1 MHVSRSLVVIGAGV
15 VIALSG
21 VKPGIAQP
29 QNSPAKN
36 SPPAS
41 SEVAPTTP
49 LPPSDS
55 ENTESPAS
63 SETAA
68 PANAEVQPNAAEPPA
83 VPPAK
88 PSTLQSEPTSPPTTE
103 PTSPQP
109 AAKPTAAP
117 FPEFLNPN
125 PNPLQFPTKPEEVR
139 IKGTQPISLQ
149 QAIELARR
157 NNRTLQIA
165 ELQLQRSRAGLREAR
180 AQEFP
185 VVDFQAGVT
194 NSQSASG
201 EIQQRRQDDD
211 SLSSLFGRSNQ
222 DQNSSNLT
230 GTVQASYDVYTSGA
244 RSSRIRAAERL
255 VRSDELQVEV
265 TLEQLVLDVT
275 SDYYDL
281 QEADESV
288 RINTAAVRNAETSLK
303 DAQALERAG
312 LGTRFDVL
320 QAQVQLAN
328 AQQDLTNSTAQQR
341 VRQRQLAQRL
351 SLAQTV
357 NVIAADPV
365 KEAGRWNLPIEETI
379 VLAFKNRAE
388 LEQQLV
394 QREIAKQQRRLA
406 LSALGPRVS
415 LVAQYD
421 LLDVFDDGV
430 SIADGYS
437 VAANVNWRLFEGG
450 AARAQARQSEAD
462 MAIAETRFADQR
474 NIVRFEVEQAYTSLE
489 SNLQNIATATTAV
502 EQAREALRLA
512 RLRFQAGVGTQSQ
525 VIDAETALTRAE
537 GNRIQAILGYNR
549 ALAALQ
555 RAVTNLPFNVISTL
569 TTTNP

>member
-1 MHVSRSLVVIGAGV
+1 
-15 VIALSG
+15 
-21 VKPGIAQP
+21 
-29 QNSPAKN
+29 
-36 SPPAS
+36 
-41 SEVAPTTP
+41 
-49 LPPSDS
+49 
-55 ENTESPAS
+55 
-63 SETAA
+63 
-68 PANAEVQPNAAEPPA
+68 VQPNAAEPPA

>member
-1 MHVSRSLVVIGAGV
+1 MHVSRSLVVISAGV
-15 VIALSG
+15 VVALSG

-29 QNSPAKN
+29 QSSPTDKKN
-36 SPPAS
+36 APS
-41 SEVAPTTP
+41 SEVAPVTP
-49 LPPSDS
+49 LPPSAPDKQPSPKSSPDIPQPTNSDNS
-55 ENTESPAS
+55 EA
-63 SETAA
+63 
-68 PANAEVQPNAAEPPA
+68 QPTP
-83 VPPAK
+83 
-88 PSTLQSEPTSPPTTE
+88 EPTSAPSAE
-103 PTSPQP
+103 PTNVQP
-109 AAKPTAAP
+109 AAKPSSAV
-117 FPEFLNPN
+117 FPEYLNPN

-139 IKGTQPISLQ
+139 IRGTQPITLQ

-157 NNRTLQIA
+157 NNRTLQVA
-165 ELQLQRSRAGLREAR
+165 ELQLQRSRAGLREAQ
-180 AQEFP
+180 AQEYP
-185 VVDFQAGVT
+185 TIELQTGVT
-194 NSQSASG
+194 RAQSASG
-201 EIQQRRQDDD
+201 EIQQRRQGNN
-211 SLSSLFGRSNQ
+211 SLASLFGQNSNQ
-222 DQNSSNLT
+222 DQVSSSLS

-244 RSSRIRAAERL
+244 RSSRIRAAERQ
-255 VRSDELQVEV
+255 VRSDQLQVEV
-265 TLEQLVLDVT
+265 TLEQLILDV
-275 SDYYDL
+275 SNDYYDL
-281 QEADESV
+281 QESDENV

-328 AQQDLTNSTAQQR
+328 AQQDLTNSISQQQ

-357 NVIAADPV
+357 NVVVADAV
-365 KEAGRWNLPIEETI
+365 QEAGKWNLPIEETI

-394 QREIAKQQRRLA
+394 QREIANQQRRLA

-415 LVAQYD
+415 LVAQYN
-421 LLDVFDDGV
+421 LLDIFDDGV
-430 SIADGYS
+430 GIADGYS
-437 VAANVNWRLFEGG
+437 FAANINWQLFEGG

-474 NIVRFEVEQAYTSLE
+474 NVVRFEVEQAYSSLQ
-489 SNLQNIATATTAV
+489 SNLQNITTATTAV
-502 EQAREALRLA
+502 DQAREALRLA

-555 RAVTNLPFNVISTL
+555 RAVTNLPLNVISTVPP
-569 TTTNP
+569 TNP